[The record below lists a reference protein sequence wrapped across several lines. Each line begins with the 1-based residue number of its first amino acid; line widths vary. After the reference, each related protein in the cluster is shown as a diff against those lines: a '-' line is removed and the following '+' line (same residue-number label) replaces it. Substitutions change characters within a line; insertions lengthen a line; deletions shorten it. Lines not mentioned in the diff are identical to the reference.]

1 MTLVPLACGG
11 DDSSAVSGGGSSG
24 TGRAQLAVVAS
35 FYPLAFVVQRIGGDL
50 VSVDNLTPQGAEP
63 HELELTASDTA
74 NLTDADL
81 IVYLAGFAPAVDDGV
96 DVEGKD
102 HALDVSGAA
111 RLDLQYTPIEDGT
124 QRAADAGARD
134 PHFWLDPTRLI
145 DVVEVVT
152 ERLATQ
158 DPTDAETFRTNAA
171 ALVTELQTL
180 DQEYATGLATCTNR
194 DIVTSHNAFGYLA
207 ERYGLT
213 QIGITGL
220 TPEDEPTPA
229 DLAAVTK
236 FVEDNHVTTI
246 YYETLVSP
254 AIAETVASE
263 TGAKTEVLDP
273 IEGLS
278 GSSQGAD
285 YFGIMRANL
294 SNLRT
299 GQDCS

>member
-1 MTLVPLACGG
+1 MTLVPLACGS
-11 DDSSAVSGGGSSG
+11 DDSPVGSGGASSATG
-24 TGRAQLAVVAS
+24 TAKLAVVAS
-35 FYPLAFVVQRIGGDL
+35 FYPLAYVVQRIGGDL

-74 NLTDADL
+74 NVTDADL

-96 DVEGKD
+96 DAEGKD

-111 RLDLQYTPIEDGT
+111 RLDLQYTPIEDGAQHT
-124 QRAADAGARD
+124 DEAGARD

-145 DVVEVVT
+145 DVVEVIT
-152 ERLATQ
+152 ERLTTQ
-158 DPTDAETFRTNAA
+158 DPADAEMFRTNAA
-171 ALVTELQTL
+171 ALDAELQAL
-180 DQEYATGLATCTNR
+180 DQEYETGLANCTDR
-194 DIVTSHNAFGYLA
+194 DIVTSHNAFGYLS

-213 QIGITGL
+213 QVGITGL

-236 FVEDNHVTTI
+236 FVEDNNVTTI

-254 AIAETVASE
+254 TIAETVASE

-278 GSSQGAD
+278 DSSQGTD

-294 SNLRT
+294 ANLRT